1 MNGQSVDLRCDVEEW
16 RACGEEE
23 NESGNGSRRKRD
35 GRVELHICRADAK
48 TRSRFRFTTL
58 QPSSNCCLHRSRRA
72 YIHRLHNEELM
83 IAALWV
89 RR

>member
-23 NESGNGSRRKRD
+23 NESGNGSRKKRD

-48 TRSRFRFTTL
+48 TRSRLRFTTL
-58 QPSSNCCLHRSRRA
+58 QPSLAVASIGPGEHMYTRFTMRN
-72 YIHRLHNEELM
+72 
-83 IAALWV
+83 
-89 RR
+89 